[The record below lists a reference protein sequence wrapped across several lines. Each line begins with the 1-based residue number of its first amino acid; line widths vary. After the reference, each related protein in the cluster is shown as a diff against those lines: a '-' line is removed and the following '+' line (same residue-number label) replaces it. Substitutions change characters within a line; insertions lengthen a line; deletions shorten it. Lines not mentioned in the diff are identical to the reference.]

1 LQNGELSN
9 ATSTQQPSVYWVL
22 IGTNDLGSGCTPEVV
37 LVGILRVV
45 EELLLQQPTSTIVI
59 NGILPRS
66 SPLQHGY
73 LIYNHSYW
81 KAIEAI
87 NDALEQY
94 SQHRSNRVHYF
105 DARDIFLVNATVQ
118 DESQLQ
124 IQVDWMPDLLHPSR
138 SGYQRWGEAIVS
150 KLKTIIR

>member
-1 LQNGELSN
+1 L
-9 ATSTQQPSVYWVL
+9 
-22 IGTNDLGSGCTPEVV
+22 
-37 LVGILRVV
+37 
-45 EELLLQQPTSTIVI
+45 
-59 NGILPRS
+59 
-66 SPLQHGY
+66 LQHGY
-73 LIYNHSYW
+73 LLYNHSYW

-87 NDALEQY
+87 NEALQQY
-94 SQHRSNRVHYF
+94 SQHRSSRVHYF